1 MAQAP
6 VESFQLRLPAG
17 KGKFGKL
24 DVSVWQGKEKE
35 GKTLSSSMSLRF
47 QDFEK
52 GVAYLNSEDALK
64 LSAILEHYA
73 VQVMRLDSER
83 RLLAWR
89 EKQDVEFV

>member
-1 MAQAP
+1 MVQAP
-6 VESFQLRLPAG
+6 VESFQLRVHAG

-24 DVSVWQGKEKE
+24 DVSVWQGREKE
-35 GKTLSSSMSLRF
+35 GKALSSSISLRF
-47 QDFEK
+47 KDFEK

-64 LSAILEHYA
+64 LSAMLEHYA
-73 VQVMRLDSER
+73 VQVMRLDTER